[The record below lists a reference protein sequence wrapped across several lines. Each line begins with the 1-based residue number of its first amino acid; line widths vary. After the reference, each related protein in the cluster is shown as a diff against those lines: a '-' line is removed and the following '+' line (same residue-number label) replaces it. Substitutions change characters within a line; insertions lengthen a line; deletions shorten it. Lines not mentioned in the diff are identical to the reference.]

1 VEDDIGTVKIPRWLR
16 QLVGGA
22 LDFKWVSGIE
32 LPPDIQ
38 EYKLIVHCGACMINR
53 KEMLHR
59 LVTAEQAGVPIV
71 NYGVLI
77 AHVLGI
83 LKRALA
89 PFPEVSGILEDEEG

>member
-1 VEDDIGTVKIPRWLR
+1 
-16 QLVGGA
+16 
-22 LDFKWVSGIE
+22 
-32 LPPDIQ
+32 
-38 EYKLIVHCGACMINR
+38 MINR

-59 LVTAEQAGVPIV
+59 LVTAQQADVPIV

-89 PFPEVSGILEDEEG
+89 PFPEVQQMLNP